1 MATMRRARWCV
12 NKWLLAFVLPIAISA
27 SCQGQKH
34 DYIWMNGYG
43 AQFGEPFGS
52 FYLDFHSTPLDI
64 VPTMFNNVE
73 LRGQVSSYSSKDGEL
88 LLVSNGCRF
97 YDRFGNLL
105 AGGDSLNPGK
115 YYNEFCANGEGY
127 YPVTF
132 GMILLPL
139 RGDSIFAIHLG
150 LQLSSNFGLS
160 GGPLYTSLLDVDS
173 LGKIN
178 VINRSMILDY
188 IEAERGAA
196 CRHGNGLDW
205 YIVYPEISDTT
216 FRLYHLHHE
225 GIIYKSKRYV
235 GKLFEYSNCPGTGM
249 QSFSP
254 DGRIFVRYNNSC
266 GLVFYDFDRCSGEFS
281 NERIIT
287 LPEVYFPGAFTVF
300 SPNSRFCY
308 YNSSRV
314 IMQVDMEDPLL
325 LPDTVAI
332 VDSFPADFGA
342 GFFAMQR
349 GPDGRIYVSTG
360 SSNKAWHVIE
370 YPDVK
375 GKACWVRPSGI
386 IFPYLSAR
394 AIPHIPNY
402 RLGAL
407 EGSPCDTLGGTSSVN
422 ESVGDE
428 RQAAFRLYPNPA
440 SREVTMELDQLL
452 SHEHPFQV
460 TVYSPH
466 GVPVYRGTLPPW
478 AYLRL
483 NEFPPTSNLQ
493 HQTAWMIVISLVSG
507 CCLLRCRLRVARC
520 EFPTRNPEPATRN
533 AVGR

>member
-1 MATMRRARWCV
+1 MRRARWCV

-64 VPTMFNNVE
+64 VPTMYNHVE

-97 YDRFGNLL
+97 YDRYGNIL
-105 AGGDSLNPGK
+105 AGGDTLNPGK
-115 YYNEFCANGEGY
+115 YYNDNCANGEGY

-132 GMILLPL
+132 GTILLPL
-139 RGDSIFAIHLG
+139 GQDSILAVHLG
-150 LQLSSNFGLS
+150 LKPSNQFGLTAR
-160 GGPLYTSLLDVDS
+160 PLYISLLEVLDHEYVEVKYSNYTLGDFDS
-173 LGKIN
+173 
-178 VINRSMILDY
+178 
-188 IEAERGAA
+188 ERGAV
-196 CRHGNGLDW
+196 CRHANGRDWWLVFPETSTTIYHIYLAGPEGN
-205 YIVYPEISDTT
+205 ISSHVQDIG
-216 FRLYHLHHE
+216 FLYL
-225 GIIYKSKRYV
+225 
-235 GKLFEYSNCPGTGM
+235 YSDCPARGM

-254 DGRIFVRYNNSC
+254 NGRYFVRYNNAC
-266 GLVFYDFDRCSGEFS
+266 GLSFFDFDRCSGLLS
-281 NERIIT
+281 NERRII
-287 LPEVYFPGAFTVF
+287 LPEVFSPGAFTVF

-402 RLGAL
+402 RLGSL

-428 RQAAFRLYPNPA
+428 RKAAFRLYPNPA
-440 SREVTMELDQLL
+440 SREVTMELDQWLQ
-452 SHEHPFQV
+452 HEQPFQV

-478 AYLRL
+478 AYLHRVPVHHL
-483 NEFPPTSNLQ
+483 APGLYILELRNDHGALLGVEKL
-493 HQTAWMIVISLVSG
+493 IV
-507 CCLLRCRLRVARC
+507 
-520 EFPTRNPEPATRN
+520 E
-533 AVGR
+533 